1 MRKIKF
7 YMALIRSGLYEE
19 FIRCIE
25 MKKSTNN

>member
-7 YMALIRSGLYEE
+7 YIALIRSDLYEE
-19 FIRCIE
+19 FIKCIE